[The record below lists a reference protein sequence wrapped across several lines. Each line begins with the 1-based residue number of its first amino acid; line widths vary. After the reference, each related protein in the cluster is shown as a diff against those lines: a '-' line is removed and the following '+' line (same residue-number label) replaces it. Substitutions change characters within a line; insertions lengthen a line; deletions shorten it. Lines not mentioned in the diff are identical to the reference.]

1 MSEIRAFLAID
12 LKEDLRQKV
21 YDVEKEFKKI
31 DADINY
37 VEPKNLHFTLKFLG
51 DIDEDGIDK
60 ISEKVEEVLEN
71 YEPFGINIKGCGAFP
86 NEDHIKVLWF
96 GTQDNVILNQLHDD
110 LDEALNGI
118 GFEKDDN
125 FSTHLTFGRMKSSKC
140 KDEVKKEIEKY
151 KVREIGSMNIKDIR
165 LKKSTLKPEGPIY
178 EDLKVYKLEWFNWIL
193 PQY

>member
-110 LDEALNGI
+110 LDEPLNGI

-178 EDLKVYKLEWFNWIL
+178 EDLKVYKLE
-193 PQY
+193 